1 VLIFANI
8 KLYLDKSKKLF
19 KIIIKMIYLSNKIV
33 AMLTFSEENYLKAI
47 YHLEID
53 SIKGIST
60 NAIAKK
66 LETKASSVT
75 DMVKKLSEKKLIIY
89 KKYQGVTLT
98 DFGKKTA
105 ANIVRKHRLWE
116 VFLVEKLNFSW
127 DEVHDVAEQLE
138 HIKSPKLIQQLD
150 SFLGFP
156 THDPH
161 GDPIPDKEGNLKVIE
176 KSLLSTL
183 LKNESGICIGVND
196 SSSEFLQF
204 LDKKGIT
211 LGKLITVLEKED
223 FDDSLLIKI
232 AQQKFS
238 ISKKIA
244 SNLYIQ
250 KQ

>member
-1 VLIFANI
+1 MF
-8 KLYLDKSKKLF
+8 
-19 KIIIKMIYLSNKIV
+19 
-33 AMLTFSEENYLKAI
+33 TFSEENYLKAI

-53 SIKGIST
+53 TDKGVST
-60 NAIAKK
+60 NAIAEK
-66 LETKASSVT
+66 LVTKASSVT
-75 DMVKKLSEKKLIIY
+75 DMVKKLSEKELIIY

-98 DFGKKTA
+98 NFGKKTA

-156 THDPH
+156 THDHH
-161 GDPIPDKEGNLKVIE
+161 GDPIPDKEGNLKVVE

-183 LKNESGICIGVND
+183 SKNESGICIGVND

-223 FDDSLLIKI
+223 FDDSLSIQI
-232 AQQKFS
+232 AQQKLS
-238 ISKKIA
+238 ISHKI
-244 SNLYIQ
+244 SNNLYIQ